1 MRVLVAG
8 ATGVIGQRL
17 VRQLVALGCR
27 VSGTTRSPG
36 RAEAIRAAGA
46 QPLVADVFD
55 GARFGDVVRAAHP
68 EVIVHLITDL
78 PDHVDPAGLTEM
90 TDRNARIRMDGTRT
104 LVAAAVRAGARR
116 LVAQSIAWAYA
127 AGPEPHPEE
136 DPLDT
141 RAEGNRIV
149 TVRGVVELERLVTS
163 VPRLDGLV
171 LRYGQLYGPG
181 TWNPDPA
188 GSVPLHVESA
198 ARAAALAAAR
208 GTPGVY
214 NIVDDGAAASNAK
227 ARSQLG
233 WDPGLR

>member
-1 MRVLVAG
+1 MHVLVAG
-8 ATGVIGQRL
+8 ASGVIGQRL

-27 VSGTTRSPG
+27 VSGTTTSPG
-36 RAEAIRAAGA
+36 RAETIRAAGA
-46 QPLVADVFD
+46 QPFVADVYD
-55 GARFGDVVRAAHP
+55 EARFSDVVRAARP
-68 EVIVHLITDL
+68 EVVVHLITSL
-78 PDHVDPAGLTEM
+78 PDQVDPAGLTEM
-90 TDRNARIRMDGTRT
+90 TNRNARIRVEGTRN

-127 AGPEPHPEE
+127 AGPEPHLEE

-149 TVRGVVELERLVTS
+149 TVRGVVELERLATS
-163 VPRLDGLV
+163 VPQLDGLV

-181 TWNPDPA
+181 TWNLAPT

-198 ARAAALAAAR
+198 ARAAALAAVR
-208 GTPGVY
+208 GVPGVY
-214 NIVDDGAAASNAK
+214 NIVEDGAAASNVK

-233 WDPGLR
+233 WDPALR